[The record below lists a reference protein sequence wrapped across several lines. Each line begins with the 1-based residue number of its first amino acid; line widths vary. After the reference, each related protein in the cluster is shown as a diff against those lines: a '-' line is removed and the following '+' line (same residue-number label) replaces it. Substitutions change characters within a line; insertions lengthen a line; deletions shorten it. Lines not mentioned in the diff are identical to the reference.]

1 MVSLMPTAPQ
11 IGFFVNHHFLKDLS
25 FENPT
30 GPLNLE
36 EASTVK
42 IGVSGN
48 VLSRPLGDPDTYIVE
63 TTLTIT
69 GKDAQSTR
77 FVCELTYMAD
87 VLMKN
92 IPEPVREQILSVDVP
107 KYLVEHMNEV
117 IDYAGR
123 AGGLPGLKVEKIDF
137 LELYKRDAA
146 RRLAASH

>member
-1 MVSLMPTAPQ
+1 MPTKPQ
-11 IGFFVNHHFLKDLS
+11 IGFFVNRHFLKDLS
-25 FENPT
+25 FENPI
-30 GPLNLE
+30 GPVTIE
-36 EASTVK
+36 EAPTVK
-42 IGVSGN
+42 IAVTGN
-48 VLSRPLGDPDTYIVE
+48 VDSRPLDAKNTYAVE

-69 GKDAQSTR
+69 GKDAQTTR

-107 KYLVEHMNEV
+107 KFLVENMNAV
-117 IDYAGR
+117 IDHAGR